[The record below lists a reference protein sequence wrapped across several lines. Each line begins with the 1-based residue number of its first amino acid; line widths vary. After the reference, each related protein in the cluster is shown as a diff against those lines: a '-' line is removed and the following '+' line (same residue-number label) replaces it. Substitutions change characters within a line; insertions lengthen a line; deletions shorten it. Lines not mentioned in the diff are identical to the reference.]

1 MSDEIYPFETG
12 DTLSAA
18 ALNAAIALGQSNQW
32 RSGTG
37 PPVDATGKDG
47 DMYLNTTTGDV
58 YQRQSGV
65 YVLQANI
72 KGPPGATSPGVPG
85 PPGPPGPS
93 SGGTVSNIATTGG
106 ISGGPITTSG
116 TLAVQWNGPLVNA
129 LDAATLSAAGG
140 TLKVTAAGSGGAPTG
155 AAGGDLTGT
164 YPNPTLAASGVSAG
178 SYGDATH
185 VPTLTIDAK
194 GRVTTAGLTTIS
206 SGGGTPSGP
215 ASGDLTGTYPGPVL
229 TATAVAPGSYGDAT
243 HVGTFTVDQ
252 KGRLTAAGSVAIPGV
267 TPPSFSTI
275 TGVATYAQLPTEVQ
289 QVPIT
294 FVFSGRPAAGAIV
307 NVPMAM
313 ALTIPASLAG
323 TTVYDSTKTTA
334 NAAFIVNRITGGA
347 TITAIGTITVTNTSN
362 TSANLTGAGATMT
375 AVDVLQIAAPGT
387 QDATLSDIGFT
398 LLAARV

>member
-18 ALNAAIALGQSNQW
+18 ALNAALAMGQSNQW
-32 RSGTG
+32 RSGAG

-72 KGPPGATSPGVPG
+72 KGPPGAAGPATPG

-93 SGGTVSNIATTGG
+93 SGGTVSNIATTGPG
-106 ISGGPITTSG
+106 ISGGPISTTGS
-116 TLAVQWNGPLVNA
+116 LQVQWNAGLVNA

-164 YPNPTLAASGVSAG
+164 YPNPTLTASGVSAG
-178 SYGDATH
+178 SYGDAAH

-194 GRVTTAGLTTIS
+194 GRVTTVGLATIS
-206 SGGGTPSGP
+206 SGGAPSGP

-252 KGRLTAAGSVAIPGV
+252 KGRLTAAASVAIPGAV
-267 TPPSFSTI
+267 PPSFSTI
-275 TGVATYAQLPTEVQ
+275 TGVATYAQLPPEVQ
-289 QVPIT
+289 YVPIT
-294 FVFSGRPAAGAIV
+294 FAFSGKPATGAIA
-307 NVPMAM
+307 NAPMAM
-313 ALTIPASLAG
+313 SLILPIGLVG
-323 TTVYDSTKTTA
+323 TAVYDSTKTTA
-334 NAAFIVNRITGGA
+334 PAAFTVNRISGGT
-347 TITAIGTITVTNTSN
+347 TITAIGTVTVTNTSN
-362 TSANLTGAGATMT
+362 TSATLTGAGGTL
-375 AVDVLQIAAPGT
+375 AVGEVLQIVAPT
-387 QDATLSDIGFT
+387 QDATLSDLGIT
-398 LLAARV
+398 ILASRV